1 MTPTKQSLA
10 HTHQQLP
17 LCRGHVISVA
27 LPRDTLPE
35 PKMNWWVR
43 FWLGA
48 QAFQAFVS
56 QQQKFSHWH
65 ATVMDTGIITHLSP
79 LTSVYTLSNLP
90 LCSFPLIIL
99 LYPTLIHYSYLLYL
113 LLCLILPRVTQ
124 YYLYYIYFLN
134 VSASP
139 SFFGN
144 SQTWCCQTSI
154 LGMPHDQLMFGLSQ
168 NVQECSRIIQNVLP
182 YSPLFSLIPRY

>member
-1 MTPTKQSLA
+1 MSKNVIWLLNFLFGWWNDWIKTDWDCLGLVQGSDHSEPELNLA
-10 HTHQQLP
+10 E
-17 LCRGHVISVA
+17 
-27 LPRDTLPE
+27 PE
-35 PKMNWWVR
+35 PEVR
-43 FWLGA
+43 FEVWP
-48 QAFQAFVS
+48 
-56 QQQKFSHWH
+56 KCW
-65 ATVMDTGIITHLSP
+65 TKPVMDTGIVTHLSP

-144 SQTWCCQTSI
+144 SQTWCCQTSL
-154 LGMPHDQLMFGLSQ
+154 LGMPHDQHMFGAIP
-168 NVQECSRIIQNVLP
+168 ECP
-182 YSPLFSLIPRY
+182 GM